1 MVYRLMREERHQRR
15 LTEGLRQA
23 LAMPGIARG
32 QLGWE
37 GSTELIRTGARRV
50 PSASPGPWWAGSGRH
65 AAPGRRRP
73 ERRTANDPDDC
84 ADGPDA
90 ALPDRGPAGA
100 GAPAVPAPRERRR
113 PVREPRSAHG
123 RSLDFGA
130 H

>member
-1 MVYRLMREERHQRR
+1 MVYRLMREERHKRR

-50 PSASPGPWWAGSGRH
+50 PSASPGPWVGRVGT
-65 AAPGRRRP
+65 ACRARTTPS
-73 ERRTANDPDDC
+73 ERGTANDPDDC

-90 ALPDRGPAGA
+90 ALPDRRPAGA
-100 GAPAVPAPRERRR
+100 GAPAVPAPR
-113 PVREPRSAHG
+113 
-123 RSLDFGA
+123 
-130 H
+130 